1 MDEFRYEVTPEK
13 IQAFEDLVR
22 DLKAMDEEYKKDVRQ
37 VYLRKLKE
45 LSTKKTKPTQVVND
59 ERND

>member
-1 MDEFRYEVTPEK
+1 MDEFRFVETPER
-13 IQAFEDLVR
+13 IQAFEDLER
-22 DLKAMDEEYKKDVRQ
+22 DLKAMEEESKKDIRE

-45 LSTKKTKPTQVVND
+45 LSTKKKKPTKVVND

>member
-1 MDEFRYEVTPEK
+1 MNEFRSEETPER

-45 LSTKKTKPTQVVND
+45 LSTKKKKSTEVVND